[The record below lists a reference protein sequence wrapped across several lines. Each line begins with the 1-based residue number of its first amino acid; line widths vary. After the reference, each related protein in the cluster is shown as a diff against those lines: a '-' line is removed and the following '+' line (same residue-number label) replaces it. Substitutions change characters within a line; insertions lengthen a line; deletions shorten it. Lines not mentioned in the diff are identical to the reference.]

1 MKRYVC
7 MMLVLLLVFSTTGI
21 VYANAEDEE
30 TTSEA
35 ADQIDYLVLVN
46 EENKIPDDWEEKLTL
61 GTTTDIDG
69 NEVQLE
75 SETLNH
81 YLEMKKYLMDEKNWD
96 IQILPLGAYESVEA
110 MEDAYK
116 KCAEMNDEEY
126 AKELIGTPGYSE
138 SNTGLVVD
146 IGFIRKGQKQI
157 DKDFLLTCNLY
168 KKVYAVL
175 ADYGFIIR
183 YPEGKEDI
191 TGHSFEPWHV
201 RYVGSPEVAKEITD
215 KGITLEEY
223 LAK

>member
-1 MKRYVC
+1 MQSVSSK
-7 MMLVLLLVFSTTGI
+7 
-21 VYANAEDEE
+21 
-30 TTSEA
+30 
-35 ADQIDYLVLVN
+35 
-46 EENKIPDDWEEKLTL
+46 
-61 GTTTDIDG
+61 
-69 NEVQLE
+69 
-75 SETLNH
+75 NH
-81 YLEMKKYLMDEKNWD
+81 SL
-96 IQILPLGAYESVEA
+96 
-110 MEDAYK
+110 
-116 KCAEMNDEEY
+116 Y